1 MKRSLLALGLCL
13 VSVAY
18 AAAIPTTW
26 LEARTA
32 SQLGIT
38 SFNEAP
44 MLAAMVASGD
54 LPPVTERLP
63 DDPLVLEPLNEIVP
77 VRKRATR

>member
-1 MKRSLLALGLCL
+1 MKRVLSALCLCL

-18 AAAIPTTW
+18 ATAIPTTW

-44 MLAAMVASGD
+44 MLAALVASGD

-63 DDPLVLEPLNEIVP
+63 RRP
-77 VRKRATR
+77 AGAGAA